1 MRTVLRGSAPTSAPD
16 MDLGL
21 TGKVAWVLGASSGLG
36 RATAAS
42 LAKEGALVAVSARR
56 ADALDDAAAAI
67 ATTTG
72 GRCLAVPADVGSADS
87 IAAAAATVG
96 AELGAVDIL
105 VSNGGGPK
113 PGPLDAHDDDDLYEA
128 FTVTTAAAW
137 RLTKAVVLSMRRRGS
152 GCLIFITSTSTKEII
167 ENLLFSNMMRTAV
180 VGMAKTL
187 SKELGQDGIRTVCV
201 APGRIETPRLAE
213 LHQGVAARTGQT
225 LEEVRAAG
233 QAAIALGR
241 FGRPE
246 EVGDVIAFLASARA
260 SYISGI
266 TVTVDGGLLNGISS

>member
-1 MRTVLRGSAPTSAPD
+1 
-16 MDLGL
+16 
-21 TGKVAWVLGASSGLG
+21 VLGASSGLG

-42 LAKEGALVAVSARR
+42 LATEGALVAVSARR
-56 ADALDDAAAAI
+56 ADALDDAATEI
-67 ATTTG
+67 ATATG
-72 GRCLAVPADVGSADS
+72 GRCLAVPADVSSADS
-87 IAAAAATVG
+87 IASAAATVE

-113 PGPLDAHDDDDLYEA
+113 PGPFEAHDDDDLYEA

-137 RLTKAVVLSMRRRGS
+137 RLTKAVVPAMRARGA

-187 SKELGQDGIRTVCV
+187 SQELGRDGIRTVCV

-213 LHQGVAARTGQT
+213 LHQGVAARTRQT
-225 LEEVRAAG
+225 VEEVRAAG
-233 QAAIALGR
+233 RAAIALGR

-246 EVGDVIAFLASARA
+246 EVGDVIAFLASERA

-266 TVTVDGGLLNGISS
+266 TVTVDGGLLNGIGS